1 MAVGGKGYRT
11 RPTIWQ
17 PIWRISEL
25 KKSRQTSGNIRCQ
38 ISWDKR
44 KHTPVFARPARF
56 PQHCVCAR
64 LNSGYTLQLCAG
76 LSLPSHYLRHECYP
90 RITHWPETG
99 QKLLPKALSAFSVSE
114 ILIINCCFPIISS
127 FRTASGYKGGW
138 ADGRK
143 RSTDPQAFQSYQ
155 GWAPESHC
163 SRMGA
168 VHLAALHTSG
178 FLLWTWGLTSASA
191 FLSLL
196 PGLRTAASVIALMLS
211 SSKGK
216 WSLSV
221 LRNSF
226 TAQVGSL

>member
-143 RSTDPQAFQSYQ
+143 EHRSSGLPKLSGLSTWIPLLQDGSCAPRCPSHLWIPLMNVRAHICLCFPEFTPRFEDGRLGDSSDAVIQQ
-155 GWAPESHC
+155 GEMKPFC
-163 SRMGA
+163 
-168 VHLAALHTSG
+168 T
-178 FLLWTWGLTSASA
+178 
-191 FLSLL
+191 
-196 PGLRTAASVIALMLS
+196 
-211 SSKGK
+211 
-216 WSLSV
+216 
-221 LRNSF
+221 
-226 TAQVGSL
+226 

>member
-1 MAVGGKGYRT
+1 M
-11 RPTIWQ
+11 
-17 PIWRISEL
+17 SNL
-25 KKSRQTSGNIRCQ
+25 
-38 ISWDKR
+38 
-44 KHTPVFARPARF
+44 
-56 PQHCVCAR
+56 
-64 LNSGYTLQLCAG
+64 L
-76 LSLPSHYLRHECYP
+76 
-90 RITHWPETG
+90 G
-99 QKLLPKALSAFSVSE
+99 QKETHSCICSPCSFSSALCMCKAQLRIHTAAVCGAFSSQPLFEAWMLPEDHTLTWNRPKAAAQGFISFSVSE